1 MITAKA
7 QGVSCSVQT
16 MCEQHSIS
24 RQAYYKQC
32 QRQARRHIQ
41 DEHVLDLVRTI
52 RHRQPMVGTRKL
64 HRMLSARPALG
75 RDRLFALLRT
85 AGLLVQRKRRY
96 ARTTNSAHR
105 FHTYTNLIK
114 DLELTRPEQV
124 FVADIT
130 YLATRTGFSYLAL
143 LTDAFSRKIVG
154 YDLSTSLSIEGS
166 LRALRM
172 ALKDVKHPEELMHHS
187 DRGLQY
193 CSHAYVRCLQLHK
206 ASISMAAKGDV
217 YENALAERVNGIL
230 KTEFLLDREFPSHQE
245 ALAAVNQAVEIYN
258 KERLHMAINYLTPEL
273 KHAA

>member
-7 QGVSCSVQT
+7 REVSCSVQT
-16 MCEQHSIS
+16 MCEQHGIS
-24 RQAYYKQC
+24 RQAYYKQR
-32 QRQARRHIQ
+32 QRQTRCQIQ
-41 DEHVLDLVRTI
+41 DETVLELVRSI

-64 HRMLSARPALG
+64 HRMLSPRSPLG

-85 AGLLVQRKRRY
+85 AGLLVRRKRRY

-172 ALKDVKHPEELMHHS
+172 ALKTVKHPEGLIHHS

-193 CSHAYVRCLQLHK
+193 CSHAYVRLLQLHK

-230 KTEFLLDREFPSHQE
+230 KTEFFLDREFPSHQD